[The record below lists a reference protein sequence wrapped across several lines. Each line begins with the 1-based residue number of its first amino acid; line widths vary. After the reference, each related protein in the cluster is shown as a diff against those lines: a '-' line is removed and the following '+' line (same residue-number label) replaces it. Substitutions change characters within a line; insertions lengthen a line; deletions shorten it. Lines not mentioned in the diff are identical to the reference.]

1 LDFCWLGFQKHSRIP
16 SGWFISRFTSGSTS
30 FLCLFTTSLNRGLVI
45 DYYLISV
52 WHCKPIGQCV
62 CSSCVRMWLC
72 HECMWVRGE
81 KTSSLSLFDFNSW
94 LNLMRIPGKSK
105 GCSSNVT
112 EVPGMLQGFRRGMGV
127 YIHFF
132 FQMVGF
138 FLFFFGP
145 VSIFQSTILC

>member
-1 LDFCWLGFQKHSRIP
+1 
-16 SGWFISRFTSGSTS
+16 
-30 FLCLFTTSLNRGLVI
+30 
-45 DYYLISV
+45 
-52 WHCKPIGQCV
+52 
-62 CSSCVRMWLC
+62 
-72 HECMWVRGE
+72 
-81 KTSSLSLFDFNSW
+81 
-94 LNLMRIPGKSK
+94 MRIPGKSK

-112 EVPGMLQGFRRGMGV
+112 EVPGMLQGVRRGMGV

>member
-1 LDFCWLGFQKHSRIP
+1 
-16 SGWFISRFTSGSTS
+16 
-30 FLCLFTTSLNRGLVI
+30 
-45 DYYLISV
+45 
-52 WHCKPIGQCV
+52 
-62 CSSCVRMWLC
+62 
-72 HECMWVRGE
+72 VRGE

-112 EVPGMLQGFRRGMGV
+112 EVPGMLQGVRSGMGV

-138 FLFFFGP
+138 FFVFFRACFYFSKYHIVLDLLNLDIIKLKLGL
-145 VSIFQSTILC
+145 T